1 MADRAPAIAPV
12 RAEKRAAVSGAR
24 RAISDL
30 ASQLSGIALIVAAT
44 AVFLAGAIGGLTQIG
59 RLGSAGWIIYVVVVG
74 TLALAM
80 GPLIATGVTL
90 HQHGSRRHRAA
101 TERRVAEQRQRF
113 ALDLSERT
121 RADELPG
128 VERPDDPV

>member
-1 MADRAPAIAPV
+1 M
-12 RAEKRAAVSGAR
+12 
-24 RAISDL
+24 
-30 ASQLSGIALIVAAT
+30 ALILAAA

-59 RLGSAGWIIYVVVVG
+59 RLGSAGWIIYVVVIG

-101 TERRVAEQRQRF
+101 TARRVAEQRKRF
-113 ALDLSERT
+113 ALDLSERSAT
-121 RADELPG
+121 GHRQGAEHSDQG
-128 VERPDDPV
+128 GT

>member
-1 MADRAPAIAPV
+1 V
-12 RAEKRAAVSGAR
+12 
-24 RAISDL
+24 SDL
-30 ASQLSGIALIVAAT
+30 ASQLSGIALILVAA

-90 HQHGSRRHRAA
+90 HQNGSRRHRAA
-101 TERRVAEQRQRF
+101 TERRVAEQRKRF
-113 ALDLSERT
+113 ALDLSERSAAGDRQGAD
-121 RADELPG
+121 RADHG
-128 VERPDDPV
+128 KT